1 MKRFQSL
8 FLALAMVASALTCVC
23 QSLYAYDDVLPLP
36 FNIDHT
42 SVVNQG
48 MPLTEDTQPE
58 LVLQNS
64 EYVCGFSSITNA
76 NYNTVL
82 YVSGQEVGGIKLGT
96 SSIEG
101 GAFTIHLTPD
111 GQKYVESIKV
121 LASLYDTNFPVEL
134 TISARSAVATTVA
147 AQTINITSGSEEIQV
162 NASNFSLS
170 NKTTQITISSNKF
183 CFVEEVDIY
192 YNNNPSGKCGDNLTW
207 EYNPST
213 GTLTITGSG
222 AMYDYA
228 GSYTPWN
235 SYKSSITSIVLPVG
249 LENIGDY
256 AFYGCDNAA
265 LTSISIPSSVAN
277 IGDFAFSGCS
287 GLTSISIPS
296 SVTSIGGR
304 AFYQCSGLTTLVIP
318 SSVTSIEA
326 NTFAI
331 CSGLTSITVD
341 PNNTV
346 YDSREDCNAI
356 IETSTNKLFRGCENT
371 VIPSSVTSI
380 GEYAFQGCAGLTSF
394 TIPSSVTS
402 IGKEAFEG
410 CSALTSI
417 AIPNSVTSI
426 GNYAFFLCANLADVT
441 VNWTDL
447 TGVNVSSN
455 AFYNL
460 TLGNITLHVPYGTT
474 TTYQTAPVWQD
485 FNIVEMYPG
494 GKCGDNLFWE
504 YDLAGTLTITG
515 TDAMYDYANTSSGKA
530 PWDSYKADIESIIL
544 PDGLTRIGNH
554 AFYGCD
560 NAALTSITIPN
571 SVTTIG
577 EYAFSNFNSL
587 TSIEIPASVTS
598 LERNAFSF
606 SENLNT
612 VTFAAGSHLETIG
625 EKAFGSCYALNSAEI
640 PAGVTSIGEY
650 AFQNCST
657 LVSVTIPETVTSIG
671 TNAFAGCS
679 GLTSITVDPNN
690 TVYDSRDNC
699 NAIIETSSNKLLRGC
714 NNTVVIP
721 STVTAIGDYAFSGCS
736 GLTSATIPAGV
747 TIIGDRAFTG
757 CTGLGSINFPDGVT
771 SIGEYAFSGCSGL
784 EGSITIPES
793 VTSIGKRAFQ
803 NCSTLVSFT
812 SLGSITEI
820 SEYTFYNCSG
830 LSSATIPASVTSIGK
845 YAFSGCS
852 GLTSIA
858 IPNSVTSIGTNAFGG
873 CTGLTDIYVCWL
885 STPPTTPSLAFK
897 DVDRDNTTLHVPS
910 GYATTYGE
918 TSPWSSFTNIVADIP
933 AGQCGDNLYWVY
945 NPSTTTLTITG
956 TGDMYDYAVANTS
969 AWHSYKFDITSVI
982 LPDGMRHIGDYAFY
996 YCDALPSITI
1006 PNSVMTIGKQ
1016 AFQFC
1021 DALTSIIIPASVTG
1035 IGENAF
1041 YSCTNLATLTFA
1053 AGNAHVS
1060 IGKGAF
1066 RRCTKLTSISFSDGT
1081 TTIGEDAFYY
1091 CTSLTSINIPA
1102 GVTSIGDDAF
1112 WGCTDLTDVTVNW
1125 TNLSGITTHADAFY
1139 DLTLANVNLHVP
1151 AGTYATYAAVA
1162 PWSTFNILDPSC
1174 YGQCGDNLYW
1184 SYNPT
1189 SYTLTIT
1196 GSGAMNDY
1204 LLGYKSAPWLKYHDA
1219 ITIVS
1224 LPDGLTTIGDYAFYT
1239 CNNAELTSITISAS
1253 VTSIGE
1259 SAFEGCTSLASIE
1272 IKSSECKIGKR
1283 AFQSCLNLT
1292 SVTIRNSAATIG
1304 YKAFQQCENLTSVF
1318 IQNSVVAIEE
1328 SAFANC
1334 YHLESFTLADG
1345 STLTS
1350 IGKRAFY
1357 DCRGLTSFTIPS
1369 SVTSIGDDAFY
1380 NCKMMAD
1387 IYVSWTDP
1395 ETEVAAGSTIFYQV
1409 PNTTKL
1415 HLPFDAWGNYT
1426 ASRWTKFKQVPMVTA
1441 KTDPENDGVFYNT
1454 FYHGSVAYA
1463 LPAGVEAYTAKRS
1476 GENMILTKVAG
1487 EGQTLPA
1494 YTAVILKSTVQ
1505 QYEMYPSDDT
1515 PVTVG
1520 ENDLQGVDAAE
1531 TAPAN
1536 CYVLSGRSTDGN
1548 TTGVGFYLYTGT
1560 LAAHKAY
1567 LIYNGSSSGAPKRFR
1582 FVFDGEQTTTDIE
1595 SPSLQGRSGEASKIL
1610 RNGQLIIIRNG
1621 VEYNA
1626 NGQMV
1631 R

>member
-1 MKRFQSL
+1 MLAYVIFLYYLCSAISINSQNVILMKRFQSL
-8 FLALAMVASALTCVC
+8 FLALAIVASALTCVC
-23 QSLYAYDDVLPLP
+23 QSLYAYDGVLSLP

-64 EYVCGFSSITNA
+64 EYVSGFSSITNA

-82 YVSGQEVGGIKLGT
+82 YVSSQEVGGIKLGT

-111 GQKYVESIKV
+111 GQKYVESINV

-213 GTLTITGSG
+213 SALTISGTGEMYDYSGSG
-222 AMYDYA
+222 APWY
-228 GSYTPWN
+228 SYR
-235 SYKSSITSIVLPVG
+235 SSIKSIVLPVG
-249 LENIGDY
+249 LENIGGS
-256 AFYGCDNAA
+256 AFFGCNNAE
-265 LTSISIPSSVAN
+265 LTSITIPSTVTS
-277 IGDFAFSGCS
+277 IGGSAFLGCS

-296 SVTSIGGR
+296 SVTSIGGS

-394 TIPSSVTS
+394 TILSSVTS
-402 IGKEAFEG
+402 IEVGAFGG

-417 AIPNSVTSI
+417 AIPNSVANI
-426 GNYAFFLCANLADVT
+426 GDYAFCDCTDLTDVT
-441 VNWTDL
+441 INWTDL
-447 TGVNVSSN
+447 TGVNVSSK
-455 AFYNL
+455 AFYGL
-460 TLGNITLHVPYGTT
+460 TPASINLHVPYGTT

-494 GKCGDNLFWE
+494 GKCGDNLFWV
-504 YDLAGTLTITG
+504 YDLAGILTITG

-554 AFYGCD
+554 AFYGCN

-577 EYAFSNFNSL
+577 EYAFSNFDNL
-587 TSIEIPASVTS
+587 TSIEIPSSVTS
-598 LERNAFSF
+598 IESNAFSF

-714 NNTVVIP
+714 NNTSVIP
-721 STVTAIGDYAFSGCS
+721 NTITAIGDYAFSGCS
-736 GLTSATIPAGV
+736 GLTSTTIPAGV
-747 TIIGDRAFTG
+747 TSIGDRAFTG

-784 EGSITIPES
+784 GGSITIPES

-803 NCSTLVSFT
+803 NCSTLVSIT

-820 SEYTFYNCSG
+820 SEYTFYNCST
-830 LSSATIPASVTSIGK
+830 LTSATIPASVTSIGNN
-845 YAFSGCS
+845 AFKGT

-918 TSPWSSFTNIVADIP
+918 TSPWSSFANIVADIP

-956 TGDMYDYAVANTS
+956 SGAMNNYSGNGIKGAPWIKYNN
-969 AWHSYKFDITSVI
+969 DITSV
-982 LPDGMRHIGDYAFY
+982 Y
-996 YCDALPSITI
+996 
-1006 PNSVMTIGKQ
+1006 
-1016 AFQFC
+1016 
-1021 DALTSIIIPASVTG
+1021 
-1035 IGENAF
+1035 
-1041 YSCTNLATLTFA
+1041 
-1053 AGNAHVS
+1053 
-1060 IGKGAF
+1060 
-1066 RRCTKLTSISFSDGT
+1066 
-1081 TTIGEDAFYY
+1081 
-1091 CTSLTSINIPA
+1091 
-1102 GVTSIGDDAF
+1102 
-1112 WGCTDLTDVTVNW
+1112 
-1125 TNLSGITTHADAFY
+1125 LS
-1139 DLTLANVNLHVP
+1139 
-1151 AGTYATYAAVA
+1151 
-1162 PWSTFNILDPSC
+1162 
-1174 YGQCGDNLYW
+1174 
-1184 SYNPT
+1184 
-1189 SYTLTIT
+1189 
-1196 GSGAMNDY
+1196 
-1204 LLGYKSAPWLKYHDA
+1204 
-1219 ITIVS
+1219 
-1224 LPDGLTTIGDYAFYT
+1224 DGLTTIGDYAFYECIFT
-1239 CNNAELTSITISAS
+1239 TIDIPES
-1253 VTSIGE
+1253 VTSIGKD
-1259 SAFEGCTSLASIE
+1259 AFYTCSGLTSIE
-1272 IKSSECKIGKR
+1272 IKSSELTIGNN
-1283 AFQSCLNLT
+1283 AFRNCHYLTSVTIQNSELTIGESAFNNCQNMT
-1292 SVTIRNSAATIG
+1292 SVTIRNSEVSSIG
-1304 YKAFQQCENLTSVF
+1304 Q
-1318 IQNSVVAIEE
+1318 
-1328 SAFANC
+1328 SAFYNC
-1334 YHLESFTLADG
+1334 QKLESFTLADG
-1345 STLTS
+1345 STLIS
-1350 IGKRAFY
+1350 LGKYAFY
-1357 DCRGLTSFTIPS
+1357 DCRKLTSFTIPS
-1369 SVTSIGDDAFY
+1369 SVTSIGDGAFY
-1380 NCKMMAD
+1380 NCQKMAD
-1387 IYVSWTDP
+1387 IYVSWADP
-1395 ETEVAAGSTIFYQV
+1395 STECEIGKDIFNSV

-1426 ASRWTKFKQVPMVTA
+1426 AARWTKFKQVPMVTA

-1494 YTAVILKSTVQ
+1494 NTAVILKSTVQ

-1531 TAPAN
+1531 AAPAN

-1610 RNGQLIIIRNG
+1610 RDGQLIIIRNG

-1631 R
+1631 K